1 MPNPSKIS
9 ETPGFRLQGTDGIRR
24 EVKPASAP
32 ELAGLSPREA
42 FLERG
47 FITEEFMELYAY
59 AYSRQLAAG
68 RASARGQRRGNA
80 DAAAEESASA
90 QAGGGVSSKPGL
102 VVVGWDPRDTRGVFN
117 SAVVRGARKAGM
129 NVLRLGVVPT
139 PLVPLYMTHKNARA
153 GFMVTASHN
162 PRDQNG
168 IKIFHSYRGM
178 KLLPQNDVELTRAVL
193 ALDYRSLK
201 DLPETGEVV
210 DCRDDALDLFA
221 RFSLDPANS
230 WLPPGATPPRAD
242 AEAGC
247 GSPLQRGPGGFAFRR
262 SLRVIVASPP
272 FDKGGVGGFA
282 RGVTLIVDPANGSL
296 SGIAADIFRR
306 AGFEEVVEVNAKL
319 DGDVNLYSGV
329 ADLEGHKTISAK
341 AIERDS
347 GPFRRHKAIVKLFEL
362 GRKYKMEILAGKR
375 TVSGAVFDAD
385 GDRFYRLDYDPFRD
399 ALIVLGGD
407 ETAFLQGKYLME
419 RDPKRYRGAAYIN
432 TVESD
437 LNAGKAAAELGFKF
451 VLSPV
456 GDKWILS
463 RIASLIAGTRQLG
476 ISDVRRFEELE
487 KGKAAMELD
496 RIPFAV
502 GSEETG
508 HNITLGRLGGTPVF
522 FGNGVKSALNTFAAS
537 QFLLAKKS
545 PRARF
550 AFLEKPFKPGFKQTL
565 YVYYVKKPLFH
576 KGSKIWNRV
585 KRTLLD
591 EGRKLGYD
599 VKTLA
604 FPEEPDMLYL
614 ALKPG
619 RGRGR
624 PRSSPAGIFVRNSGT
639 ENKIGINLRGART
652 DAAKLRAVGERA
664 VRILLTS
671 LKDEANHFY
680 KLELE
685 VLSQVAGKPRS
696 EGEIDLNPAER
707 TRLLNEMTKQDL
719 IRLFPEGYRLSPRG
733 KWYIESNPLPP
744 GKSRQ
749 RERWIQHGDDADAIA
764 ETRFPLR
771 RRRRDDGKKP

>member
-32 ELAGLSPREA
+32 ELAGLSPQEA

-59 AYSRQLAAG
+59 AYSRQLVEEG
-68 RASARGQRRGNA
+68 
-80 DAAAEESASA
+80 AE
-90 QAGGGVSSKPGL
+90 KRP
-102 VVVGWDPRDTRGVFN
+102 VVIGWDPRDTRGMFN
-117 SAVVRGARKAGM
+117 SAVARGARKAGM

-139 PLVPLYMTHKNARA
+139 PLVPLYMTHKNARG

-201 DLPETGEVV
+201 DLPETGEAV

-221 RFSLDPANS
+221 RFSLDPENS
-230 WLPPGATPPRAD
+230 WLPPGTPPGATPPRAD

-282 RGVTLIVDPANGSL
+282 RGATLIVDPANGAL

-306 AGFEEVVEVNAKL
+306 AGFEEVVEVNASL

-329 ADLEGHKTISAK
+329 ADLEGHKTIPAK

-362 GRKYKMEILAGKR
+362 GRKYKKEILAGKR

-399 ALIVLGGD
+399 AIVVLGGD
-407 ETAFLQGKYLME
+407 ETAFLQGKYLMA

-437 LNAGKAAAELGFKF
+437 FNAGKAAAELGFKF

-508 HNITLGRLGGTPVF
+508 HNITLGRLGQRAAGPNGPDLDGASATLDAMPPRAGAEAERSAATRRRSGAFPGGTPVF

-619 RGRGR
+619 RGRGKT
-624 PRSSPAGIFVRNSGT
+624 RSSPAGIFVRNSGT

-664 VRILLTS
+664 ARILLAS

-733 KWYIESNPLPP
+733 KWYIEGKPLPP
-744 GKSRQ
+744 
-749 RERWIQHGDDADAIA
+749 A
-764 ETRFPLR
+764 
-771 RRRRDDGKKP
+771 